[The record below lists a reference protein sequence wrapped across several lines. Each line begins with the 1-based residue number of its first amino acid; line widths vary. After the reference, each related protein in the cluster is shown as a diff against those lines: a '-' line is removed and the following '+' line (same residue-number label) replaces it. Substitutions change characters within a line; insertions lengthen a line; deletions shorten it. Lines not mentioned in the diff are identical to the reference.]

1 MSVGI
6 IRNPIFQEHQTGS
19 HPECPQRLAA
29 IDQKLESN
37 GLLHE
42 LTPIDFEPALKE
54 DILRVHSNE
63 VFETVMKKAEEG
75 GGWIDSDTIVSP
87 HSGRVALHSAGAG
100 LAAVKAVLNGEVDRA
115 MCLVRPPGHHATP
128 TRSMGFCLFGN
139 VAIAAEYL
147 LTQEDVSRVAIID
160 FDVHHGNGT
169 QDCFYERG
177 DVFFLSLHQWPHY
190 PGTGAA
196 GDLGRGKG
204 EGTTLNFPLP
214 GEIDESMWFACF
226 EKGLEAVEEFNPDFV
241 LVSSGFDSHRE
252 DPLGDFPLT
261 EKSFE
266 RIAQQLVTLSGG
278 RRGMVSF
285 LEGGYN
291 LNALASSVSSYLQG
305 QL

>member
-1 MSVGI
+1 
-6 IRNPIFQEHQTGS
+6 
-19 HPECPQRLAA
+19 
-29 IDQKLESN
+29 
-37 GLLHE
+37 
-42 LTPIDFEPALKE
+42 
-54 DILRVHSNE
+54 
-63 VFETVMKKAEEG
+63 
-75 GGWIDSDTIVSP
+75 
-87 HSGRVALHSAGAG
+87 
-100 LAAVKAVLNGEVDRA
+100 
-115 MCLVRPPGHHATP
+115 
-128 TRSMGFCLFGN
+128 
-139 VAIAAEYL
+139 
-147 LTQEDVSRVAIID
+147 
-160 FDVHHGNGT
+160 DVHHGNGT

-204 EGTTLNFPLP
+204 EGTTLNFPMP

-266 RIAQQLVTLSGG
+266 RIAQQLVALSEG